1 LSAIENVI
9 PTDADG
15 IKKLEVNLQS
25 IPEGPNNL
33 FVSNIKFNM
42 EMIQEGVAQFL
53 LTDNEKSRYSIPEM
67 AVKKP

>member
-1 LSAIENVI
+1 MENVI

-33 FVSNIKFNM
+33 FVSNIKFSM

-53 LTDNEKSRYSIPEM
+53 LTDNEKSRYSIPEV